1 MRRDGGDARA
11 PSLCYRMC
19 RKNSFARARN
29 FPTRYH
35 AGELTDQG
43 LKGVKDVPN
52 RQDKSRET
60 VRSDFP
66 RRRLR
71 EPSGIT
77 PATMPRMISLIIDVR
92 LLTRHAEE
100 QQPCPPQRR
109 RYSPAGRLLIGA
121 PLGAELLLMGAE
133 LPSILVRH
141 AVRIGKQ
148 SHRPIDIEVRPEA
161 LGEPLDGVERN
172 IVQRVQLT
180 DDDGLDQLIDADGA
194 TWRLIILLVVH
205 LVNEVPSEQDI
216 YCRRPAYG
224 ILLGNRL

>member
-1 MRRDGGDARA
+1 MRERRHSATA
-11 PSLCYRMC
+11 CVE
-19 RKNSFARARN
+19 KNSFARARN

-52 RQDKSRET
+52 RQDKSREP

-71 EPSGIT
+71 EPSGIP

-121 PLGAELLLMGAE
+121 TLRAELLLIAALLGAELLLMGAE
-133 LPSILVRH
+133 LLSILVRH

-148 SHRPIDIEVRPEA
+148 SQRPIDIDVHPEA
-161 LGEPLDGVERN
+161 LGEPLDGPQRN
-172 IVQRVQLT
+172 
-180 DDDGLDQLIDADGA
+180 
-194 TWRLIILLVVH
+194 VV
-205 LVNEVPSEQDI
+205 
-216 YCRRPAYG
+216 
-224 ILLGNRL
+224 

>member
-1 MRRDGGDARA
+1 MQHG
-11 PSLCYRMC
+11 PSNGRH
-19 RKNSFARARN
+19 S
-29 FPTRYH
+29 
-35 AGELTDQG
+35 
-43 LKGVKDVPN
+43 PN
-52 RQDKSRET
+52 
-60 VRSDFP
+60 
-66 RRRLR
+66 
-71 EPSGIT
+71 SGIT
-77 PATMPRMISLIIDVR
+77 LATMPRMISLIIDVR
-92 LLTRHAEE
+92 LLTRHARE
-100 QQPCPPQRR
+100 QQPCPPQWR

-121 PLGAELLLMGAE
+121 TLRAELLLTTALLGAELLLMGAE
-133 LPSILVRH
+133 LLSILVRH